1 MRARSEKW
9 EYSRVL
15 VVVVTSSF
23 ERMRLLVYLL
33 LTVSTNAS
41 WDVAAVLVG
50 RILTSDLV
58 PYLLGKYVE

>member
-1 MRARSEKW
+1 MGILA
-9 EYSRVL
+9 RVL
-15 VVVVTSSF
+15 VVVVVTSSF